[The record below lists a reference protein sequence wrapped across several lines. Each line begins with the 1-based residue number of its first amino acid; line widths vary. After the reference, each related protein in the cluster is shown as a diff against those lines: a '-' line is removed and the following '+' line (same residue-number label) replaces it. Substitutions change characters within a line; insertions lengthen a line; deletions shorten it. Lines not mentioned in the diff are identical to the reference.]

1 MKITA
6 LIPSA
11 GSGLRMG
18 GDTRKQYIHIH
29 EKPITAHTLL
39 RFQELAEISQI
50 ILIVPEEDISFCES
64 EIVSRYNLSKVG
76 KVIAGGRE
84 RQDSVYNGVRALDGD
99 EDIVIV
105 HDGVRPFATVEII
118 RESIR
123 AASESGAAIAAI
135 QAKDTIKS
143 VSSDGLVEKTVDR
156 GKLWQVQ
163 TPQTFRRELLEEA
176 YRKAMSEKFY
186 GTDDSSLVERIGGR
200 VMVVQGSEFNIKIT
214 TPRDLVLAEGIIR
227 HFDKQEQS
235 PFKKNNIER
244 PTSNF
249 EK

>member
-29 EKPITAHTLL
+29 EKPITAHTLQ
-39 RFQELAEISQI
+39 RFQGLSEISQI
-50 ILIVPEEDISFCES
+50 ILIVPVEDIPFCER
-64 EIVSRYNLSKVG
+64 EIVSRYNISKAV

-84 RQDSVYNGVRALDGD
+84 RQDSVYNGIRALDGD

-105 HDGVRPFATVEII
+105 HDGVRPFATAEMI

-123 AASESGAAIAAI
+123 AASESGAAIVAI
-135 QAKDTIKS
+135 PAKDTIKS
-143 VSSDGLVEKTVDR
+143 ISSDGLVEKTVDR
-156 GKLWQVQ
+156 AKLWQVQ

-176 YRKAMSEKFY
+176 YKKAMSEKFY
-186 GTDDSSLVERIGGR
+186 GTDDSSLVERIDGR

-214 TPRDLVLAEGIIR
+214 TPRDLILAEGIIR
-227 HFDKQEQS
+227 HFDKLSSVQH
-235 PFKKNNIER
+235 R
-244 PTSNF
+244 TSNK
-249 EK
+249 ENKITNYK